1 MFLPQ
6 QKFSS
11 QYEIR
16 SDRLSPLSRKEI
28 DVVQNF
34 NMTANSQPSKSA
46 ITISIPTKENKQASQ
61 LRDALRII
69 AWQQFKVDYSG
80 KLKGLELYKDVFEPE
95 WLKHEVQNMNF
106 QQLMEYITS
115 LGYTVSEVLN
125 LRNKYYANGRG
136 NRDRDRDQFLEES
149 DNSADYGF

>member
-1 MFLPQ
+1 
-6 QKFSS
+6 
-11 QYEIR
+11 
-16 SDRLSPLSRKEI
+16 
-28 DVVQNF
+28 
-34 NMTANSQPSKSA
+34 MTANSQASKPAESAESAQASKPA

-69 AWQQFKVDYSG
+69 AWQQFKVDYLG
-80 KLKGLELYKDVFEPE
+80 KLKGLKLYQDVFEPE

-136 NRDRDRDQFLEES
+136 NNRNDRNNQFPEES
-149 DNSADYGF
+149 DFSDDIGF

>member
-1 MFLPQ
+1 
-6 QKFSS
+6 
-11 QYEIR
+11 
-16 SDRLSPLSRKEI
+16 
-28 DVVQNF
+28 
-34 NMTANSQPSKSA
+34 MTANSQASKPAESAESAQASKPA

-80 KLKGLELYKDVFEPE
+80 KLKGLKLYQDVFEPE

-136 NRDRDRDQFLEES
+136 NNRNDRNNQFPEES
-149 DNSADYGF
+149 DFSDDIGF

>member
-1 MFLPQ
+1 
-6 QKFSS
+6 
-11 QYEIR
+11 
-16 SDRLSPLSRKEI
+16 
-28 DVVQNF
+28 
-34 NMTANSQPSKSA
+34 MTANSQASKPAQSAESAQASKPA

-69 AWQQFKVDYSG
+69 AWQQFKVDYLG
-80 KLKGLELYKDVFEPE
+80 KLKGLKLYQDVFEPE

-136 NRDRDRDQFLEES
+136 NNRNDRNNQFPEES
-149 DNSADYGF
+149 DFSDDIGF

>member
-1 MFLPQ
+1 
-6 QKFSS
+6 
-11 QYEIR
+11 
-16 SDRLSPLSRKEI
+16 
-28 DVVQNF
+28 
-34 NMTANSQPSKSA
+34 MTANSQPSKPA
-46 ITISIPTKENKQASQ
+46 FTISIPTKENKQASQ

-69 AWQQFKVDYSG
+69 AWQQFKVDYLG
-80 KLKGLELYKDVFEPE
+80 KLKGLKLYQDVFEPE

-136 NRDRDRDQFLEES
+136 NNRNDRNNQFPEES
-149 DNSADYGF
+149 DFSDDIGF